1 MDCFF
6 KLKCCNT
13 IPMKTITVK
22 INVPDDMPDETAYKY
37 VIGAFEK
44 ENEKHPEFRM
54 SVDMNHV
61 SVCLDNKG
69 SKETQEQKVK
79 RILESGQTITSDEAV
94 NDFNIPRL
102 SAVIYALKQKYDM
115 NIFGERKMVAG
126 KSIVVYSLLEK
137 EENKEPESIIGK
149 VFDTGTKKYGKV
161 VAVRAVGCDGCVFK
175 GLMCKKPQDIPI
187 CYVTKEWWNYQKKS
201 E

>member
-1 MDCFF
+1 
-6 KLKCCNT
+6 
-13 IPMKTITVK
+13 MKTITVK

-37 VIGAFEK
+37 AIEAVDALNGIDFVNK
-44 ENEKHPEFRM
+44 RM

-126 KSIVVYSLLEK
+126 KSIVIYSLREK
-137 EENKEPESIIGK
+137 EESKEPESIIGK

-161 VAVRAVGCDGCVFK
+161 VAVKSVGCDGCVFK
-175 GLMCKKPQDIPI
+175 GSGCNKPKDIPT
-187 CYVTKEWWNYQKKS
+187 CYVTKEWWVYQKKS